1 MPAVKVTPRV
11 RQLSVQLAADTSFKD
26 LVKHLEIVLTLP
38 KELAPRGC
46 APCLSGLDKLV
57 FDSKVLPGLG

>member
-1 MPAVKVTPRV
+1 MPAVRVQTKVRE
-11 RQLSVQLAADTSFKD
+11 LSVQIAPDTSFKD

-38 KELAPRGC
+38 KEIAPRGC
-46 APCLSGLDKLV
+46 APCLSGLDKFV